1 MTSIASDTWII
12 GTGEARTAP
21 ARDDVSITELVWEA
35 VQPALADAGTELRAI
50 EGAVTAS
57 QDFWDGRTISS
68 MSVNEIVGGVFGSE
82 AKVAADACLG
92 LGYALARVTDADQN
106 LNLVVAHAKESQ
118 GDQHTIEL
126 AAFDPY
132 YERAIDPDE
141 TIVAAL
147 QAQLLYAQGA
157 FTPLH
162 AARVVSAARSRSAVL
177 PDVTAEE
184 VFGSP
189 LTSEPLHV
197 LDRAPLLDAAS
208 AIVICDGDTRRTLG
222 RDGSVRIVATASRTA
237 AYWSQRAAL
246 DGADQARAAADD
258 ALALAGWSSS
268 DLDVIELNAPY
279 AHQHLMV
286 GRGTRPRRRRRTDQP
301 VRGEQRRRR
310 SAGQPVRRLAG
321 RQRRQRRRTARRDRR
336 RHLAARARRP
346 CPRPLDHRTRHPEP
360 PRRPPGGRGMTK
372 RYAPVRA
379 AIVATGQTNHGR
391 RFDASMARAR
401 PRGDRPLPG
410 VARPHLRR
418 HRRGR
423 RRQHGDVRG
432 DLPGR
437 PVLRRRARCARQ
449 AALQAQHRA
458 ARSEPAPR
466 SPATTSSP
474 PGATS
479 ACSASVSRSRP
490 RARRRRR
497 SPRSAIR
504 SGSAR

>member
-177 PDVTAEE
+177 PDVTPEE

-286 GRGTRPRRRRRTDQP
+286 GRALGLGEGDELISRFEASNGDGGPRVNRS
-301 VRGEQRRRR
+301 GGWLAG
-310 SAGQPVRRLAG
+310 SAGSVAG
-321 RQRRQRRRTARRDRR
+321 LHAVI
-336 RHLAARARRP
+336 AAATW
-346 CPRPLDHRTRHPEP
+346 LHEH
-360 PRRPPGGRGMTK
+360 GGRALVHSTTGLATQSHH
-372 RYAPVRA
+372 VVLLEVA
-379 AIVATGQTNHGR
+379 A
-391 RFDASMARAR
+391 
-401 PRGDRPLPG
+401 
-410 VARPHLRR
+410 
-418 HRRGR
+418 
-423 RRQHGDVRG
+423 
-432 DLPGR
+432 
-437 PVLRRRARCARQ
+437 
-449 AALQAQHRA
+449 
-458 ARSEPAPR
+458 
-466 SPATTSSP
+466 
-474 PGATS
+474 
-479 ACSASVSRSRP
+479 
-490 RARRRRR
+490 
-497 SPRSAIR
+497 
-504 SGSAR
+504 